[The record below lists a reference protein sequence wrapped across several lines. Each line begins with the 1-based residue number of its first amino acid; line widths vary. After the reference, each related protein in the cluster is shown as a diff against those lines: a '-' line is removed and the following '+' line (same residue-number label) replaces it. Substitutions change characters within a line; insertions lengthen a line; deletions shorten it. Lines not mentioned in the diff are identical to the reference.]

1 MVRKES
7 MEVEMTGHS
16 LGRDKDEERVENG
29 AEIST
34 FCCSLRSGSQKKT
47 IQNSKFGCGDGKEK
61 MH

>member
-1 MVRKES
+1 

-16 LGRDKDEERVENG
+16 LGRDKDEEGVENG